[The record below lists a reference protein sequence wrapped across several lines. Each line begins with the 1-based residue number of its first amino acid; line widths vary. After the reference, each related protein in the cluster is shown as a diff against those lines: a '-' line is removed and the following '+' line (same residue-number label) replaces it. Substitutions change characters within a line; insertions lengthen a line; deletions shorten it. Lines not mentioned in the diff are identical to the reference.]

1 MGEITVS
8 HDGRPVSSL
17 AFGRSPPDPDLGTC
31 ILSARYPCAED
42 YSHSRPGKGSFI
54 AFTFRI
60 KKRHGTT
67 TRNVRCRLITEPQP
81 WRGFLFSSQSGA
93 DFCTSTIPTRVAI
106 SAVMSTS
113 WMPQNLPKWAKASEF
128 GVSERITNGHP
139 VQTVLCERAINWRKD
154 SNQA

>member
-1 MGEITVS
+1 MFWLVAHWHLERQHLTQIS
-8 HDGRPVSSL
+8 EHAFPAQDIL
-17 AFGRSPPDPDLGTC
+17 ARGLLTLTARERLVHCIPDQ
-31 ILSARYPCAED
+31 E
-42 YSHSRPGKGSFI
+42 
-54 AFTFRI
+54 
-60 KKRHGTT
+60 RHGTT
-67 TRNVRCRLITEPQP
+67 IRNVRCRLITEPQP